1 MLDAASLV
9 GFEARRPA
17 VPKMR
22 ESIGKR
28 LVRLGL
34 DCDRLLETQVVRAVL
49 SLAILTSLLPVPAI
63 ERVEPW
69 FLGLFVVELALRVL
83 AVAATTRPIRQA
95 VIGAEVVEP
104 TTRRSFASAY
114 GMLVLDA
121 IALASFLPLPLG
133 AEGARWLRV
142 VRLLRL
148 LALVGYWRRL
158 LVDMWSILARRERLR
173 QVALLGVIV
182 GGLSFAG
189 AVVLHHVHDVPFDA
203 DDDGDIDEDDRGFWL
218 LLWWS
223 FRQVQDPG
231 NMLEAPNAVPTVFVS
246 LGLTVFGLLLVSFL
260 IGLGSDVVREL
271 VDHARMRPPGFH
283 DHTVIVNM
291 APSVQRLLL
300 EVVAYYRKL
309 FPTDS
314 PPLSPRWWSDLR
326 RGGII
331 RPRFVVIGEGIEA
344 PEFLRDPAMSR
355 VAYRARPDDE
365 EDLIARADLIEA
377 KRVILLADSS
387 RPHADAQTIRLL
399 LTLVERVRSAE
410 RDGHVSRAG
419 RTRLVIAEILD
430 DSNIAA
436 ARAALA
442 TAGGCFRGW
451 VLPTEKL
458 LGLFVASV
466 IRRPGLG
473 DLLAILLT
481 SVGHELYTCFF
492 GVPGLGFQVARP
504 KGVGGPAGALMRR
517 LADIGL
523 QAGGDQGPVI
533 PLGLLLDREG
543 TPEAVEVI
551 INPPADLVLDET
563 RVRGFVGVAAD
574 FLAMRRWVA
583 AWDEPL
589 VTATTTARGE
599 APVLT
604 RTRRPKTT
612 RMLVCGFRPGT
623 LYMIE
628 ELFRSDPSGEILV
641 LVDDAAARDA
651 ALAVLDAHTQL
662 VRRRLLPGR
671 HGVFEPNTDGELTF
685 ELPQTPGRLG
695 RLRIEVAD
703 WMAKRHLVDL
713 PGGFGHVADL
723 DAVTFVAGDAE
734 ASDARTTTTLL
745 ELEELCRSGPDARQ
759 PVIVAEVQDT
769 ALAARLGAR
778 ARLLGHK
785 HVQVY
790 SSQELRAF
798 FLFQTVV
805 VPGFDA
811 VYEELL
817 GAWGQSLV
825 HLDVAT
831 SGTGTRSFVSLG
843 EQLRAEGKILIAVE
857 IDDGRGGEQIC
868 VAPGVDE
875 PGGVFAATEL
885 RGAWVLAP
893 DSGGGVRAD
902 TAHAPAQ

>member
-1 MLDAASLV
+1 
-9 GFEARRPA
+9 
-17 VPKMR
+17 MR
-22 ESIGKR
+22 ESIRER
-28 LVRLGL
+28 LTRLGL
-34 DCDRLLETQVVRAVL
+34 DCDRLLETRLVRATL

-63 ERVEPW
+63 EQLEPW
-69 FLGLFVVELALRVL
+69 FLLLFLVELGLRVL
-83 AVAATTRPIRQA
+83 AVVATTRPQRQA
-95 VIGAEVVEP
+95 VIGAEIVEP
-104 TTRRSFASAY
+104 EPHRSYASAY

-121 IALASFLPLPLG
+121 VALASFLPLPLG
-133 AEGARWLRV
+133 PDGARWLRV

-158 LVDMWSILARRERLR
+158 LGDMWSILARRERLR
-173 QVALLGVIV
+173 QIGLLGVVV

-203 DDDGDIDEDDRGFWL
+203 DDDGDIDQADRGFWL

-246 LGLTVFGLLLVSFL
+246 LGLTVFGLLLISFL

-271 VDHARMRPPGFH
+271 VDHARMRPPGFA

-291 APSVQRLLL
+291 APSVQRLLI

-309 FPTDS
+309 FPTDAR
-314 PPLSPRWWSDLR
+314 PLSPRWWSDLR
-326 RGGII
+326 RRGII
-331 RPRFVVIGEGIEA
+331 RPRFVVIGDGLEA
-344 PEFLRDPAMSR
+344 PEFLRDPEMSR
-355 VAYRARPDDE
+355 VAYRARPADE
-365 EDLIARADLIEA
+365 EEMIVRADLIEA
-377 KRVILLADSS
+377 KRVILLADST
-387 RPHADAQTIRLL
+387 RAHADAQTIRLL
-399 LTLVERVRSAE
+399 LTLVERVRAAE
-410 RDGHVSRAG
+410 RSGRVSRLG

-436 ARAALA
+436 AHAALA

-458 LGLFVASV
+458 LGLFFAGVA
-466 IRRPGLG
+466 RRPGLG

-492 GVPGLGFQVARP
+492 GVPGLGFQVTRP
-504 KGVGGPAGALMRR
+504 KGVGGPAGTLMQR

-523 QAGGDQGPVI
+523 IVGGQQGPVI
-533 PLGLLLDREG
+533 PLGVLLDRDAKEG
-543 TPEAVEVI
+543 AIEVI
-551 INPPADLVLDET
+551 INPPADLQLDES
-563 RVRGFVGVAAD
+563 RIRGFVGVAAN
-574 FLAMRRWVA
+574 FLAMRRWVD
-583 AWDEPL
+583 AWDHPTERP
-589 VTATTTARGE
+589 
-599 APVLT
+599 APVVVDKAPTLA

-623 LYMIE
+623 VYMIE
-628 ELFRSDPSGEILV
+628 ELFRSDPAGELLV
-641 LVDDAAARDA
+641 LVDNAAARDA
-651 ALAVLDAHTQL
+651 ALAVFDGHTQL
-662 VRRRLLPGR
+662 VRRRLIPGR
-671 HGVFEPNTDGELTF
+671 HGVFEASDDGELTF
-685 ELPQTPGRLG
+685 ELPQSPGRLG

-734 ASDARTTTTLL
+734 GSDARTTTTLL
-745 ELEELCRSGPDARQ
+745 ELEELFRSGPDARR
-759 PVIVAEVQDT
+759 PAVIAEVLDAT
-769 ALAARLGAR
+769 LAARLGAR

-798 FLFQTVV
+798 FLFQTIV
-805 VPGFDA
+805 VPGFDE

-825 HLDVAT
+825 HLDVEQA
-831 SGTGTRSFVSLG
+831 GTGSGSFVLLG
-843 EQLRAEGKILIAVE
+843 EQLRREGQILIAVE
-857 IDDGRGGEQIC
+857 IDDGRGGSKLC

-875 PGGVFAATEL
+875 HGGTFAANTL
-885 RGAWVLAP
+885 RGAWVIAP
-893 DSGGGVRAD
+893 DSGEGAAV
-902 TAHAPAQ
+902 